1 MNYRCMIVDDEPLAH
16 RVLEKYFS
24 IIPNITI
31 VHQAY
36 NAKEAGAF
44 LANNCVDIL
53 LLDINMPEI
62 NGIDFLASLTN
73 KPLTIFT
80 TALRN
85 HALDG
90 YELGVFDYLLK
101 PIKEER
107 FQLAIQR
114 AIDILKLKLLEQQV
128 ESHSPQSIT
137 IRSNGMNVRINTDE
151 ITHIQGLKD
160 YTILFTNQKKY
171 MVKGSIKSMFACL
184 PEEQFVR
191 VHKSFIVSKTKLSAI
206 SNNKI
211 EFDGFQIPI
220 GRKFKE
226 IKNFESSN

>member
-1 MNYRCMIVDDEPLAH
+1 MNYRCMIVDDEPMAH

-24 IIPNITI
+24 TMPNITI

-36 NAKEAGAF
+36 NAKEAGSF
-44 LANNCVDIL
+44 LENNLVDIL

-62 NGIDFLASLTN
+62 TGIEFLQSLTN

-107 FQLAIQR
+107 FQLAISR
-114 AIDILKLKLLEQQV
+114 TVEILNLKSLEQQV
-128 ESHSPQSIT
+128 ENQTSQYIT
-137 IRSNGMNVRINTDE
+137 IRSNGLNISLNTDE

-160 YTILFTNQKKY
+160 YTILFANQKKY

-191 VHKSFIVSKTKLSAI
+191 VHKSFIVSKTKLNAI

-226 IKNFESSN
+226 SKKNIS

>member
-1 MNYRCMIVDDEPLAH
+1 MIFRCMIVDDEPLAH

-36 NAKEAGAF
+36 NAKEAGFF
-44 LANNCVDIL
+44 LENNSIDIL

-62 NGIDFLASLTN
+62 TGIEFLQSLTN

-107 FQLAIQR
+107 FQLAIDR
-114 AIDILKLKLLEQQV
+114 AVEILNLKSQGQQI
-128 ESHSPQSIT
+128 ENHTSQYIT
-137 IRSNGMNVRINTDE
+137 IRSNGMNIRLNTNE

-160 YTILFTNQKKY
+160 YTILYANPKKY

-191 VHKSFIVSKTKLSAI
+191 VHKSFIVSKTKLNAI

-220 GRKFKE
+220 GRKFKD
-226 IKNFESSN
+226 IKNFDF